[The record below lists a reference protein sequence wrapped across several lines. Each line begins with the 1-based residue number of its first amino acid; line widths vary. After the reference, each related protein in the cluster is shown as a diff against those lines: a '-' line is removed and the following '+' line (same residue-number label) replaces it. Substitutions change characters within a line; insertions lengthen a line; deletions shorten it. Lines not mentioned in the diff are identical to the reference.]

1 MSMFTVFG
9 VAYSFGA
16 FFDPMAREFGT
27 GRGATSAVF
36 AITAF
41 LYFSLGAVTGAIAD
55 RVGPR
60 KVLLVGAAF
69 MGAGLLLTSGAS
81 AIWIGYLTYG
91 VGVGVAT
98 ACGYVPMVAA
108 VGGWYQRGRALAIG
122 VAVTGIGFGTL
133 AAAPLAALLI
143 ARYGWRQTY
152 VIFGIASFL
161 LLVACAAFAR
171 RPPAATTGN
180 SLRLGAAIRT
190 REFGLMY
197 ACGLLTSFAL
207 FIAFVHVVPFAQSHG
222 AAALPAAALVG
233 VIGAGSVAGRLA
245 LGGAAER
252 LGSVRAFQ
260 AAVAIVSFSFLVW
273 LLAPGF
279 WALVVFA
286 LLLGV
291 GYGGWVALSPT
302 VSADLFGPEG
312 LGGTVGAL
320 YTSAGVGA
328 LLGPPF
334 AGFVVDRTGS
344 YQPAIVLGLI
354 LAIVAAG
361 LVAYLPVRRRV
372 HSSEVRID

>member
-1 MSMFTVFG
+1 M
-9 VAYSFGA
+9 
-16 FFDPMAREFGT
+16 
-27 GRGATSAVF
+27 
-36 AITAF
+36 
-41 LYFSLGAVTGAIAD
+41 
-55 RVGPR
+55 
-60 KVLLVGAAF
+60 
-69 MGAGLLLTSGAS
+69 
-81 AIWIGYLTYG
+81 
-91 VGVGVAT
+91 
-98 ACGYVPMVAA
+98 
-108 VGGWYQRGRALAIG
+108 
-122 VAVTGIGFGTL
+122 
-133 AAAPLAALLI
+133 
-143 ARYGWRQTY
+143 
-152 VIFGIASFL
+152 
-161 LLVACAAFAR
+161 AR

-260 AAVAIVSFSFLVW
+260 AAVAIVSFSFAVW

-302 VSADLFGPEG
+302 VSADLFGAEG

-328 LLGPPF
+328 LLGPSL

-344 YQPAIVLGLI
+344 YQPAIILGLV
-354 LAIVAAG
+354 LAVGAAG

-372 HSSEVRID
+372 HSREVQLD